1 MSDLKSMYSTVHKD
15 AFPDTMT
22 IILGEEKLVF
32 QKRTWT
38 LDNEEKGL
46 RYGENPHQSA
56 AWYHSGSTVT
66 GWAARCGMPA
76 TRSRGPTAVPSLPQS
91 MHQSQPALPGGVSC
105 LSP

>member
-22 IILGEEKLVF
+22 IILGDEKLVY

-46 RYGENPHQSA
+46 RYGEIPTSPQL
-56 AWYHSGSTVT
+56 STLLRK
-66 GWAARCGMPA
+66 AP
-76 TRSRGPTAVPSLPQS
+76 SRVAV
-91 MHQSQPALPGGVSC
+91 
-105 LSP
+105 

>member
-22 IILGEEKLVF
+22 IILGDEKLVY

-46 RYGENPHQSA
+46 RYGENPEDRKS
-56 AWYHSGSTVT
+56 V
-66 GWAARCGMPA
+66 
-76 TRSRGPTAVPSLPQS
+76 V
-91 MHQSQPALPGGVSC
+91 
-105 LSP
+105 